1 MKKGIKKK
9 SRAKSFELET
19 ITNYLLF
26 PILMVLLTNVFY
38 LNWPSNPFISFTGSI
53 IFWYLFAETSFK
65 RSNYFKLHRTYR
77 YVAFSVITMGIIL
90 NAAFSYFLSPNYVVS
105 LSPIFLCVT
114 ILTILMGYEEGL
126 ASGLYLAFMTT
137 TINNFSIEDF
147 VILSVVA
154 LFSALLTRKILRR
167 INIARAGFEVGII
180 FLSIRIIDYLFNM
193 KFNTMDLTFSFLN
206 PVISSIIAVG
216 IIPYIEYVSRI
227 YSDVGL
233 LELGNLSHP
242 LLKELSLNAPGTYYH
257 SVAIANLAEA
267 AAEMIGANAVLA
279 RVASYFHDI
288 GKSRRPQYFTENQ
301 REINPHDGLTP
312 SMSSLV
318 ISEHVKLG
326 VELAR
331 KYRLPLLV
339 EDIIREHHGT
349 RVKKYFY
356 HKAKSFGDANIE
368 NFRYPGPKPQFKESG
383 IIMLADSVE
392 AAFKSLKDPSLGK
405 IKELVEDIV
414 NGIYNERQLDQSG
427 LNLSDLEEIID
438 AFTRVLVNTSQSRIE
453 YPKEKVEKVVI
464 SDENRNRKP
473 NSKDNRS

>member
-1 MKKGIKKK
+1 L
-9 SRAKSFELET
+9 R
-19 ITNYLLF
+19 
-26 PILMVLLTNVFY
+26 
-38 LNWPSNPFISFTGSI
+38 
-53 IFWYLFAETSFK
+53 
-65 RSNYFKLHRTYR
+65 NYFDH
-77 YVAFSVITMGIIL
+77 F
-90 NAAFSYFLSPNYVVS
+90 N
-105 LSPIFLCVT
+105 
-114 ILTILMGYEEGL
+114 GL
-126 ASGLYLAFMTT
+126 R
-137 TINNFSIEDF
+137 EDF

-193 KFNTMDLTFSFLN
+193 KFNTMDLAFSFLN

-331 KYRLPLLV
+331 KYRLPL
-339 EDIIREHHGT
+339 
-349 RVKKYFY
+349 
-356 HKAKSFGDANIE
+356 
-368 NFRYPGPKPQFKESG
+368 
-383 IIMLADSVE
+383 
-392 AAFKSLKDPSLGK
+392 
-405 IKELVEDIV
+405 
-414 NGIYNERQLDQSG
+414 
-427 LNLSDLEEIID
+427 
-438 AFTRVLVNTSQSRIE
+438 SQS
-453 YPKEKVEKVVI
+453 EKLWRCKY
-464 SDENRNRKP
+464 
-473 NSKDNRS
+473 